1 MTSILK
7 TLFVAVTLA
16 AGANTAFA
24 ADVTYHWGYPDSFR
38 GHPNVP
44 IQSFS
49 GGSGIPP
56 LYR

>member
-7 TLFVAVTLA
+7 TLFVAVILA
-16 AGANTAFA
+16 AGATTAFSA
-24 ADVTYHWGYPDSFR
+24 ELTYHWGYPDSFK
-38 GHPNVP
+38 GQPNLPV
-44 IQSFS
+44 QSFS

>member
-7 TLFVAVTLA
+7 TLFVAVILA
-16 AGANTAFA
+16 AGATTAFA
-24 ADVTYHWGYPDSFR
+24 ADLTYHWGYPDRFK
-38 GHPNVP
+38 GQPNLPV
-44 IQSFS
+44 QSYS